1 MCGTSY
7 VCTYGVCAGLA
18 AVYVWCVCGTSYMC
32 AYGVCVGLATCV
44 CGTSCCVRVVHV
56 RD

>member
-1 MCGTSY
+1 M
-7 VCTYGVCAGLA
+7 CAGLA